1 MPDPADAGR
10 ASLAPLVGRGTK
22 STGRLAHT
30 VVLNIMDRWLDLLL
44 RSDLLQAWTPAQLG
58 TLFFVVFWALTLLT
72 MAVSARSMS
81 RRLYLVLFFGCLLLP
96 GLAGKNYWLW
106 PFQTWH
112 LWGGIQPDRG
122 EFYELYVVD
131 AQGRRLL
138 YDRHAIPP
146 VLNTQV
152 HYLARKLLNQPDRPE
167 AQELTAFL
175 LQRAQAY
182 RQRVERPAVS
192 LRFPPFPPRQ
202 FGRTWRAE
210 ELKAHGPF
218 VGVVARRVG
227 YHIPDQGRAPE
238 TSVVTERQFP

>member
-1 MPDPADAGR
+1 M
-10 ASLAPLVGRGTK
+10 
-22 STGRLAHT
+22 
-30 VVLNIMDRWLDLLL
+30 VLNNMGQWLDIVL

-58 TLFFVVFWALTLLT
+58 AVFFIVFWALTLMAL
-72 MAVSARSMS
+72 AVSARSIP
-81 RRLYLVLFFGCLLLP
+81 RRLYLVLFFACLLLP

-131 AQGRRLL
+131 AQGGRLL

-152 HYLARKLLNQPDRPE
+152 HYLARKLLDQPDRPE

-175 LQRAQAY
+175 PQRAQAY
-182 RQRVERPAVS
+182 RKRVESEVAPF
-192 LRFPPFPPRQ
+192 RFPPFPTRQ
-202 FGRTWRAE
+202 FGRAWRAE
-210 ELKAHGPF
+210 ELNTHGPF

-227 YHIPDQGRAPE
+227 YHIPDRGRPPV
-238 TSVVTERQFP
+238 TLVVTERQFP